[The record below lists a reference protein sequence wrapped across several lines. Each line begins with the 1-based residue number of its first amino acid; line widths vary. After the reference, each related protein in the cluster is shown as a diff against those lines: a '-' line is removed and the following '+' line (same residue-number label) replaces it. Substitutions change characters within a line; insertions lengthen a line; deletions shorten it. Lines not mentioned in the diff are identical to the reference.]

1 MLEGCLLGFSLG
13 SEAVQ
18 TLLLYQQS
26 YRCYECSTIVA
37 VASRLIT
44 ISTTKIILSIM
55 PAARHQHHDNDD
67 DDDHHHHHDHNFG
80 TTFERHCRCVD

>member
-26 YRCYECSTIVA
+26 YRCYECSTIIVA
-37 VASRLIT
+37 VAPRLIT

-55 PAARHQHHDNDD
+55 SAARHQHHDD
-67 DDDHHHHHDHNFG
+67 DDDHHHHHNFG